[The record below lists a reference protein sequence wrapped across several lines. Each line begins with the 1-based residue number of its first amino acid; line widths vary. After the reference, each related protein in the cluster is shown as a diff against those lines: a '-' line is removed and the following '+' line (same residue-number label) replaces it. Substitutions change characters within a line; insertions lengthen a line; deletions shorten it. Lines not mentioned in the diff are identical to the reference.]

1 MIISEWIPLAEAAAE
16 LKLTW
21 AQAYAKAL
29 SGRIS
34 AKKDGSRWMVSRR
47 SVDAAKASGRVLRN
61 TPRRLSGDV

>member
-1 MIISEWIPLAEAAAE
+1 MIASDWIPLAEAAAE

-34 AKKDGSRWMVSRR
+34 ARKDGSRWMVSRR
-47 SVDAAKASGRVLRN
+47 SIDAAKASSPTLGN
-61 TPRRLSGDV
+61 AQTGLSADA